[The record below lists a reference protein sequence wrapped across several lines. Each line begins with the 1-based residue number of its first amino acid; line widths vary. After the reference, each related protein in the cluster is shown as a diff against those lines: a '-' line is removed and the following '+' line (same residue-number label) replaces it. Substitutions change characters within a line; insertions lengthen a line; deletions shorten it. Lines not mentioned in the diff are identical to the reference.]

1 MVAARTQLEATA
13 LAWIPH
19 RVHGDVT
26 ASLLR
31 SYGGH
36 TALVL
41 RFHGVLL
48 ILWRSHRE
56 YTELP
61 RRSLRSYS
69 VCRALKQR
77 CQCVV
82 RKPNKNGINTASSL
96 SPHFCARPHHGCCI
110 SPASR
115 ATPCLYAGP
124 LLAEVMVVDYMAQD
138 SLGSSSLSHWCP
150 SSFQPSRCAVM
161 KW

>member
-1 MVAARTQLEATA
+1 MDTSQSPWRCHCVSTVFLWRVYGACTA
-13 LAWIPH
+13 LPWSVVDSMAF
-19 RVHGDVT
+19 
-26 ASLLR
+26 
-31 SYGGH
+31 Y
-36 TALVL
+36 
-41 RFHGVLL
+41 
-48 ILWRSHRE
+48 RE

-115 ATPCLYAGP
+115 ATPCLYGSGLARVFFPLP
-124 LLAEVMVVDYMAQD
+124 LL
-138 SLGSSSLSHWCP
+138 LSSHP
-150 SSFQPSRCAVM
+150 DVQ
-161 KW
+161 

>member
-13 LAWIPH
+13 LAWRPH
-19 RVHGDVT
+19 RVYVT

-31 SYGGH
+31 SYGGY

-48 ILWRSHRE
+48 IQWRSHRE

-96 SPHFCARPHHGCCI
+96 SPHFCARPLDLIG
-110 SPASR
+110 
-115 ATPCLYAGP
+115 L
-124 LLAEVMVVDYMAQD
+124 LLAYMQVQEIHDDANIMGLLP
-138 SLGSSSLSHWCP
+138 SPPGALLLSNHP
-150 SSFQPSRCAVM
+150 DVQ
-161 KW
+161 

>member
-1 MVAARTQLEATA
+1 MVAAQTQLEATA
-13 LAWIPH
+13 LAWRPH

-26 ASLLR
+26 ASLLC
-31 SYGGH
+31 SYGGY

-82 RKPNKNGINTASSL
+82 RKPNKNGMNTASSL
-96 SPHFCARPHHGCCI
+96 SPHFCARPHHGCCS

-115 ATPCLYAGP
+115 ATPCLYAGSGDP
-124 LLAEVMVVDYMAQD
+124 GDQD
-138 SLGSSSLSHWCP
+138 SIGSSSFSPWCP

>member
-1 MVAARTQLEATA
+1 MSAIETRGRGLGTHMVATRTQLEATA
-13 LAWIPH
+13 LASRPH

-31 SYGGH
+31 SYGGY

-124 LLAEVMVVDYMAQD
+124 GD
-138 SLGSSSLSHWCP
+138 P
-150 SSFQPSRCAVM
+150 
-161 KW
+161 